1 MKTTQPFFLMLAAGL
16 CLAACTN
23 NPATSKQA
31 AENTAPPVSK
41 TAFGQLPDGR
51 TADLYTL
58 RNAAGMELR
67 ITNYGGTIV
76 SWSAPDRQG
85 QYADIVLGC
94 DSLAD
99 YLRGTPYFGAIIGRY
114 GNRIAK
120 GKFSLGGKIYTLAV
134 NNIGNSLHGG
144 IQGFDKVLWN
154 AEAVSGEEPALKLTC
169 RSIDGEEGYPGN
181 LDVEVVYTL
190 LKNNA
195 LQIEYTARTD
205 QETVLNLTNH
215 SYFNLA
221 GDGQG
226 DILKHELKLNCNTF
240 LPVDETLI
248 PTGERRNVAGT
259 VFDFTQFMP
268 IGARINDSTDQ
279 QIRYGLGYDH
289 CWVLSDTSAGLKA
302 VAVLREPASGR
313 VMEVFSTEPAIQFYS
328 GNFLDGTVLGKTNRP
343 YLHRNGL
350 CLETEHFPDAPNQPA
365 FPSTV
370 LKPGE
375 TYRSTT
381 VYRFSTY

>member
-1 MKTTQPFFLMLAAGL
+1 MLAAGL

-31 AENTAPPVSK
+31 TDNATPPVSK
-41 TAFGQLPDGR
+41 TVFGQLPDGR
-51 TADLYTL
+51 TVDLYTL

-76 SWSAPDRQG
+76 YWSAPDRQG
-85 QYADIVLGC
+85 KYADIVLGC

-120 GKFSLGGKIYTLAV
+120 GKFSLGGKTYTLAA

-154 AEAVSGEEPALKLTC
+154 AEAVSGEEPNLKLTY
-169 RSIDGEEGYPGN
+169 RSGDGEEGYPGN
-181 LDVEVVYTL
+181 LDVGVVYTL

-195 LQIEYTARTD
+195 LQIEYTAKTD
-205 QETVLNLTNH
+205 QETVVNLTNH

-226 DILKHELKLNCNTF
+226 DILKHELSLACNTF

-259 VFDFTQFMP
+259 VFDFSQFTP

-289 CWVLSDTSAGLKA
+289 CWVLSDASAGLKPA
-302 VAVLREPASGR
+302 AVLREPASGR
-313 VMEVFSTEPAIQFYS
+313 VMEVLSTEPAIQFYS
-328 GNFLDGTVLGKTNRP
+328 GNFLDGTVVGKTNRP
-343 YLHRNGL
+343 YLFRNGL
-350 CLETEHFPDAPNQPA
+350 CLETEHFPDSPNQPG